1 MNEYVLPAQNSPLIL
16 LGRLPYIHS
25 ANKDKN
31 TKPVWTM
38 SFLRGFSLLPPN
50 LGKSL
55 AQIERENGVRADYKH
70 DFGEASNFDCGRR
83 TFDVFTFKTI
93 TYFS

>member
-16 LGRLPYIHS
+16 PGMLPYIHS

-31 TKPVWTM
+31 TKPFEARSV
-38 SFLRGFSLLPPN
+38 LRGFSLLARN

-55 AQIERENGVRADYKH
+55 AQIERENGVKADCKH

-83 TFDVFTFKTI
+83 TFDVFSFKTI